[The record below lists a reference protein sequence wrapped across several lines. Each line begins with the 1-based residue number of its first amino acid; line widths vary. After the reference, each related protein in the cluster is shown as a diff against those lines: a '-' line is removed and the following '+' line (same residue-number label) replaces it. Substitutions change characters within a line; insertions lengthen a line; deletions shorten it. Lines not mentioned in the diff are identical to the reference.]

1 MENMVRLDGG
11 TFLMGSTEFYEE
23 EAPVREVSVSPFWI
37 DAHPVTV
44 ADFLRFVRATGYRT
58 VAEVAPDPSAYP
70 DADPALLVPGSLVFQ
85 QTDGPVDLRD
95 VGNWWSCIPGA
106 EWRRTQGPGTS
117 IRNRQQHPV
126 TQVAYARAEAYP
138 AWAGKAL
145 PTEAEWEFA
154 ARGGLDQAIFCW
166 GDEFRPG
173 GELMANT
180 WHGEFPHQHDRP
192 GINT

>member
-23 EAPVREVSVSPFWI
+23 EAPVREGSVSPFWI

-85 QTDGPVDLRD
+85 PTAGPVALR
-95 VGNWWSCIPGA
+95 GA
-106 EWRRTQGPGTS
+106 
-117 IRNRQQHPV
+117 RQLWV
-126 TQVAYARAEAYP
+126 
-138 AWAGKAL
+138 L
-145 PTEAEWEFA
+145 
-154 ARGGLDQAIFCW
+154 
-166 GDEFRPG
+166 RPG
-173 GELMANT
+173 RRMAEPRGTGELDPRSPAASRDP
-180 WHGEFPHQHDRP
+180 GRVRRRRGVRSLGGKGVADR
-192 GINT
+192 GRVGV